1 MKRGRASSR
10 FLKGFLSLLGFSA
23 LLFLIW
29 LLIGAYTTWIAE
41 SKTFYTRRIEV
52 SGNELLTKDEIL
64 DLAGLTPQSSI
75 WKRDLCQIT
84 QGIRRNPFV
93 ESAEV
98 ARLLPDVLRIRITEK
113 RPVALLNLQGTFY
126 CIDGDGLVL
135 PSKPGKLY
143 DLPVISGDFQGG
155 VSIGRRAGGKRVQE
169 GLGFLM
175 FVFRSRPEMY
185 SRISEVVV
193 GKPEGIILYTS
204 KAGVPVRVGTGGY
217 IRKIL
222 YLEAILDKLA
232 ASKNLSS
239 VHYIDLRFED
249 QVVVGMRA

>member
-1 MKRGRASSR
+1 M
-10 FLKGFLSLLGFSA
+10 KGFLSLLGFGA

-41 SKTFYTRRIEV
+41 SKTFHTRRIEV

-64 DLAGLTPQSSI
+64 DLAGLKPQSSI

-84 QGIRRNPFV
+84 DGIRRNPFV
-93 ESAEV
+93 ESVEV
-98 ARLLPDVLRIRITEK
+98 ERLLPDVLQIQIEEK
-113 RPVALLNLQGTFY
+113 HPVALLNLQGTFY
-126 CIDGDGLVL
+126 CVDGHGLVL

-155 VSIGRRAGGKRVQE
+155 VSIGRKARGKRIQD

-175 FVFRSRPEMY
+175 FVFRSRPELY

-193 GKPEGIILYTS
+193 GRPEGLILYTS
-204 KAGVPVRVGTGGY
+204 KAGVPVRVGMGGY
-217 IRKIL
+217 TRKIL
-222 YLEAILDKLA
+222 YLEAILDKLVENR
-232 ASKNLSS
+232 NLSR

>member
-1 MKRGRASSR
+1 MKRSRAPSR
-10 FLKGFLSLLGFSA
+10 FLKGFLSFLGFCA
-23 LLFLIW
+23 LMFLIW
-29 LLIGAYTTWIAE
+29 LLIGAYTSWIAE
-41 SKTFYTRRIEV
+41 SKTFHTRRIEV

-64 DLAGLTPQSSI
+64 HLGGVTPRSSI
-75 WKRDLCQIT
+75 WNRDLCQVT
-84 QGIRRNPFV
+84 EGIQRNPFV
-93 ESAEV
+93 ESVEAE
-98 ARLLPDVLRIRITEK
+98 RLLPDVLRIQITEK
-113 RPVALLNLQGTFY
+113 RPVALLNLQGMFF

-155 VSIGRRAGGKRVQE
+155 VSVGSRAGGKLVRD

-175 FVFRSRPEMY
+175 YVFRSRPEMY

-193 GKPEGIILYTS
+193 GRPEGLVLYTS

-217 IRKIL
+217 NRKIR
-222 YLEAILDKLA
+222 YLEAILDKLVA
-232 ASKNLSS
+232 NQNLSR
-239 VHYIDLRFED
+239 VHYIDLRFEG

>member
-1 MKRGRASSR
+1 MKRGRAPYR
-10 FLKGFLSLLGFSA
+10 FLKGFFSLLGFCA

-29 LLIGAYTTWIAE
+29 LIVGVYRTWIAE

-52 SGNELLTKDEIL
+52 LGNELLTKDEIL
-64 DLAGLTPQSSI
+64 HLGGLTPHSSI
-75 WKRDLCQIT
+75 WKRDLCQVT
-84 QGIRRNPFV
+84 EGIRVNPFV
-93 ESAEV
+93 ETVEV
-98 ARLLPDVLRIRITEK
+98 ERLLPDVLRIRIEEK
-113 RPVALLNLQGTFY
+113 HPVALLNLQGMFY
-126 CIDGDGLVL
+126 CIDEDGLVL

-155 VSIGRRAGGKRVQE
+155 VSVGSQAGGKRVQE

-193 GKPEGIILYTS
+193 GKPEGLILYTS

-217 IRKIL
+217 TRKIL

-232 ASKNLSS
+232 ANKDLSR